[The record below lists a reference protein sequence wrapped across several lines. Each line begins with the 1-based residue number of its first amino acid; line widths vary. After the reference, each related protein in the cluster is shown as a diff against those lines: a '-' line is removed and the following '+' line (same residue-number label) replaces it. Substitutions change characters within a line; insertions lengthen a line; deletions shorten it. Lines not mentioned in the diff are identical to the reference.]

1 MWLLPWLAAAV
12 ATVTFEPI
20 TLVAAGR
27 PLALLRTDE
36 GQGLTVSASCRT
48 RAGTLACQAVS
59 ALTSASRRSPEG
71 ARRGIGGFDC
81 TDFHATTVEV
91 QGAPPLCRLVTRQSA
106 LKARPSAFA
115 IPAGVR

>member
-1 MWLLPWLAAAV
+1 MRTTGAGFSLAGAMRARRSIANRGEHRQSWPGNDIEKRMWLLPWLAAAV

-71 ARRGIGGFDC
+71 ARR
-81 TDFHATTVEV
+81 
-91 QGAPPLCRLVTRQSA
+91 
-106 LKARPSAFA
+106 
-115 IPAGVR
+115 